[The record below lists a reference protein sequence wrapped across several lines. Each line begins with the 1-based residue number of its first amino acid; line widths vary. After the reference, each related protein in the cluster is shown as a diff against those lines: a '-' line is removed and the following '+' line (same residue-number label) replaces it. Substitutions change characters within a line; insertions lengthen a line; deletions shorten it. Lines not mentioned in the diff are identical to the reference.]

1 MSTHDHQTLEYL
13 EKDVWPDPDYD
24 SHLVTTC
31 HRLRKKRLGEFEVE
45 DLRIMIGQGIGLKY
59 LLPKAVEEL
68 RINPFVAGDFF
79 EGDLLVQVL
88 NRPLADLREDRAIYD
103 ALIEISRDALDTG
116 ETVLN
121 KADRVVIERFVHGH

>member
-24 SHLVTTC
+24 SHLVATC

-59 LLPKAVEEL
+59 LLPKAV
-68 RINPFVAGDFF
+68 
-79 EGDLLVQVL
+79 
-88 NRPLADLREDRAIYD
+88 
-103 ALIEISRDALDTG
+103 
-116 ETVLN
+116 
-121 KADRVVIERFVHGH
+121 